1 MNDSLL
7 IIKTAQRRYAV
18 QRDDLMEIKLVANPA
33 DLQVSGQ
40 FDRPCVGVELGP
52 LLDPSDHS
60 TLKRQRALVVPMR
73 RRYVALLVDYIETF
87 LERAST
93 TPLPALL
100 REKLR
105 QPWAVGALL
114 LEDELIVEID
124 LRAVARS
131 ALMVRPSERES

>member
-1 MNDSLL
+1 MNDALL
-7 IIKTAQRRYAV
+7 IIKTAHRRYAV
-18 QRDDLMEIKLVANPA
+18 QRGDLLEIKLVASPT
-33 DLQVSGQ
+33 DLQVGGQ

-52 LLDPSDHS
+52 LLDPADHS
-60 TLKRQRALVVPMR
+60 ALKRRRALVVPMR

-87 LERAST
+87 LERASSM
-93 TPLPALL
+93 PLPALL

-114 LEDELIVEID
+114 VDDELIVEID

-131 ALMVRPSERES
+131 ALVLRPNEHES